1 MGAHRVGR
9 RGAAAIRGGVLLG
22 LAAVLAMRHLDGS
35 LGYYINLRYGW
46 LTLVAIACLAVLG
59 LAVLATG
66 LRRGT
71 GAAAARVPLPWLGV
85 GLLALPVALALIP
98 PRPLGT
104 DAMATRALQLGSVP
118 ATAGLAVTAE
128 ATIAEDNVPRT
139 VLDWLVLFHQA
150 DTGAADL
157 TRFAGRSARVRGFVY
172 RDERFPTGTFM
183 VSRFLLS
190 CCVADAAPIGL
201 AVRWPDADFLD
212 DDAWVWVS
220 GEFAVETF
228 LDERVP
234 VLVATEVTPADQP
247 PQPYLYY

>member
-1 MGAHRVGR
+1 MGALRVGR
-9 RGAAAIRGGVLLG
+9 RSAAVIRGGVPLG
-22 LAAVLAMRHLDGS
+22 LAAVLAIRHLDGS

-59 LAVLATG
+59 VAALVSG
-66 LRRGT
+66 LGRGR
-71 GAAAARVPLPWLGV
+71 GAPDTRVPLPWLGV
-85 GLLALPVALALIP
+85 GLLALPIVLALIP

-104 DAMATRALQLGSVP
+104 DAMATRTLQLGSVP
-118 ATAGLAVTAE
+118 ASAGLAVTAE
-128 ATIAEDNVPRT
+128 ATLAAADGPRT

-150 DTGAADL
+150 DTGATDL
-157 TRFAGRSARVRGFVY
+157 NRFAGRSARVRGFVY

-201 AVRWPDADFLD
+201 AVRWTDADFLD

-220 GEFAVETF
+220 GEFAIETF

-234 VLVATEVTPADQP
+234 VLVATEVTPAEQP

>member
-1 MGAHRVGR
+1 M
-9 RGAAAIRGGVLLG
+9 G
-22 LAAVLAMRHLDGS
+22 LAAVLAIRHLDGS

-46 LTLVAIACLAVLG
+46 LTVVAIACLAVLG
-59 LAVLATG
+59 VVVLAAG
-66 LRRGT
+66 LRPVRGAPDT
-71 GAAAARVPLPWLGV
+71 RVPLPRLGV
-85 GLLALPVALALIP
+85 ALLALPVALALIP

-118 ATAGLAVTAE
+118 ASAGLAGIAE
-128 ATIAEDNVPRT
+128 AAWADDGGPRT

-150 DTGAADL
+150 ETGATDL
-157 TRFAGRSARVRGFVY
+157 NRFAGESARVRGFVY

-201 AVRWPDADFLD
+201 AVRWPDAEFLD
-212 DDAWVWVS
+212 DDAWVWVN
-220 GEFAVETF
+220 GEFAIETF

-234 VLVATEVTPADQP
+234 VLVAMEVTPAEQP